1 MTPIVIEGGGAHSM
15 MTKPK
20 APTCSFRNP
29 FFRGCDLPADLPTLA
44 GEPAESHEAWK
55 HGRHG
60 KAGSATFYFTIA

>member
-1 MTPIVIEGGGAHSM
+1 
-15 MTKPK
+15 
-20 APTCSFRNP
+20 
-29 FFRGCDLPADLPTLA
+29 LA